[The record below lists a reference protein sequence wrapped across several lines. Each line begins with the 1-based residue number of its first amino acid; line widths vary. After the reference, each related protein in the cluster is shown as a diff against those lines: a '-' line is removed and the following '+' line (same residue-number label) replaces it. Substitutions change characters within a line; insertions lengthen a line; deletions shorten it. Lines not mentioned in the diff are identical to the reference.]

1 MKSRILAV
9 AAIVAASALALT
21 ACSGTTA
28 SDTSS
33 TASEK
38 EPFDFLFIGG
48 ITGGQASLAVEEI
61 AAVKVAIKQ
70 INADGGIN
78 GRPIELETLD
88 SKSDP
93 TEAVSVLQKR
103 LASGKKPDL
112 VRAGLSSTEALA
124 LMPVTTRAGLATY
137 TSSASPLMDD
147 TKAYPYNKQVSAANV
162 RQVELGRTYVEYK
175 KYTSLAV
182 LAPEDASGDAT
193 AAAVDSVYKDS
204 KVKVSV
210 FRYNPNDLDLSVAYQ
225 RAIAGKPD
233 VVYANCLGA
242 PCVRVVAARL
252 SVAGGTD
259 IPMFGDTSMAGSA
272 GGPAA
277 SNPAEAIENLH
288 VLIFNGMLVQPE
300 SKQNEYFKRYYTD
313 LSAQIDTNAIS
324 SPNIVYDGLRM
335 WAEAFNNTKSTDAKK
350 GIAEINSYK
359 WPAGFFVSY
368 GDAAVNYDADSA
380 FPKLPDNAFSVVQVS
395 PLEGGQYPSVDV
407 FSPKVKK

>member
-9 AAIVAASALALT
+9 AAIVAASAFALT
-21 ACSGTTA
+21 ACTGTTA
-28 SDTSS
+28 PTSNP
-33 TASEK
+33 TASD

-48 ITGGQASLAVEEI
+48 ITGGQASLAIEELG
-61 AAVKVAIKQ
+61 AVKAAIKE

-78 GRPIELETLD
+78 GRTIELETLD

-103 LASGKKPDL
+103 LASGEKPDL
-112 VRAGLSSTEALA
+112 IRAGLSSTEALA

-147 TKAYPYNKQVSAANV
+147 TKAYPYNKQVSAKNA
-162 RQVELGRTYVEYK
+162 RQVELGRTYIEFK
-175 KYTSLAV
+175 KYKSLSV

-193 AAAVDSVYKDS
+193 VASVESVYKDS
-204 KVKVSV
+204 KIDVKVTR
-210 FRYNPNDLDLSVAYQ
+210 FNPADLDLSVAYQ
-225 RAIAGKPD
+225 RAIADKPD

-259 IPMFGDTSMAGSA
+259 IPMFGDTSMAGSS

-288 VLIFNGMLVQPE
+288 VLVFNGMLVKSE
-300 SKQNEYFKRYYTD
+300 SAQNDYFTRYYKD
-313 LSAQIDTNAIS
+313 LKAEVETKGIS
-324 SPNIVYDGLRM
+324 SPNVAYDGLRM
-335 WAEAFNNTKSTDAKK
+335 WAEAFNTIEGTDPAKGVK
-350 GIAEINSYK
+350 AINDTK

-368 GDAAVNYDADSA
+368 GDAVVNYDADSA
-380 FPKLPDNAFSVVQVS
+380 FPKLPDNAFSVVAVS
-395 PLEGGQYPSVDV
+395 PLVGGQYPANDV